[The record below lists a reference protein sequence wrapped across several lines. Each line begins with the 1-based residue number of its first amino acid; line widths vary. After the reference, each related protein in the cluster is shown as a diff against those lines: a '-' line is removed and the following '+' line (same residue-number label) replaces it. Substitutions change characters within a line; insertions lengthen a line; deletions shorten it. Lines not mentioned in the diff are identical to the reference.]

1 MICSIQ
7 TEAVVVYLA
16 LNSWVHVL
24 ALSFLPTVLIC
35 MLVRTMHVV
44 AENMGPLEVMVMCS
58 HPSKHP
64 FTLVVRSSDGT
75 AVGEQ
80 MNELY
85 KGMQVATY
93 VCTYVSY

>member
-1 MICSIQ
+1 
-7 TEAVVVYLA
+7 
-16 LNSWVHVL
+16 
-24 ALSFLPTVLIC
+24 

-44 AENMGPLEVMVMCS
+44 AENMGPLEVMVTCS

-75 AVGEQ
+75 TVGKQ
-80 MNELY
+80 MNELLE
-85 KGMQVATY
+85 GMQVTTY

>member
-1 MICSIQ
+1 M
-7 TEAVVVYLA
+7 
-16 LNSWVHVL
+16 HVL
-24 ALSFLPTVLIC
+24 ASSFLPTVLVC

-75 AVGEQ
+75 AVGKQ
-80 MNELY
+80 MNELCE
-85 KGMQVATY
+85 GMQVATY
-93 VCTYVSY
+93 ICTYVSY

>member
-1 MICSIQ
+1 M
-7 TEAVVVYLA
+7 
-16 LNSWVHVL
+16 HVL
-24 ALSFLPTVLIC
+24 ASSFLPTVLVC

-75 AVGEQ
+75 AVGKQ

-85 KGMQVATY
+85 EGMQVTTY